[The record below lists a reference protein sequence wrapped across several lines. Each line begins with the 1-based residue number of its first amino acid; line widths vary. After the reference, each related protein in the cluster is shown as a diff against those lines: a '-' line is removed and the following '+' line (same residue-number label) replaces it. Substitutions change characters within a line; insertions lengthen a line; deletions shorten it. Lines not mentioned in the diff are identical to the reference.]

1 MICKEC
7 SRKARAQRD
16 RCKSDAPKGAALM
29 AQRESKNEKG
39 DLEMDEIIKNA
50 TELFTLGLITRDE
63 LASMIAKEYAE
74 LWARGQLLSILGLD

>member
-1 MICKEC
+1 
-7 SRKARAQRD
+7 
-16 RCKSDAPKGAALM
+16 
-29 AQRESKNEKG
+29 
-39 DLEMDEIIKNA
+39 MDEIIKNA